1 MGVMDFSVTVRL
13 GVCHIGMC
21 VMDVKNVLMDP
32 MKQIAVSELKFT
44 YIRKDFNFT
53 KIAIS

>member
-1 MGVMDFSVTVRL
+1 MDFSVTVRL